1 MLNSVSI
8 LIQVCER
15 ASRVS
20 QLPIILSRK
29 CFKASVPQST
39 SKYPEQTHLQQ
50 LQVLDALNQTHGLQG
65 LQDYLS

>member
-20 QLPIILSRK
+20 QLPIL
-29 CFKASVPQST
+29 CLFP
-39 SKYPEQTHLQQ
+39 
-50 LQVLDALNQTHGLQG
+50 LNITISLLTIQC
-65 LQDYLS
+65 DVFYNIP